1 MKKDFKRV
9 DEATIDDFLK
19 GYGPLNNIKYIR
31 SIEANNWSNN
41 VDIFT
46 REPDAER
53 SKKRTY
59 SFKPFIY
66 LKKLDFK
73 TCFDHQYIEVDVE
86 KHSPDF
92 KYFMHNGMR
101 YEVGIDCDFIQRNE
115 WNDKYIYKVEIK
127 EIEERKKYFTKKVE
141 EYGIEIKELKIDK
154 NIERLKNGYRFIFH
168 INKPKKKNASS
179 SNPFFKYKK
188 NGKLQKIRGSYK
200 DLLNFFAEGG
210 LNVYERRGV
219 FFSNEKVEQFNA
231 SSLIQDKFKFYF
243 HTMDL
248 FKKANPGMDIESFFE
263 KKPDFNYLL
272 RVINKYFKKEVNNYL
287 NNSTIDIVVDDEAIK
302 KETRY
307 VVNNADEDGFLN
319 KGGYGDLFLTTN
331 YQASNIINEYCL
343 LGGYKKFNS
352 TWPEI
357 ERYIKPYVDDFLDF
371 LKEKEYGRIIVGED
385 YKKIF
390 GDKFYNFVLFIQES
404 IIKNA
409 IENSRKNT
417 SKLSEAKL
425 SSYIDIIGLNRLLAK
440 CDLSKIEVE
449 INLDFVKELNKN
461 GRSDS
466 FSFHTK
472 TTGRK
477 FIDVCEYYGYDLL
490 DTVESNFFHFNTT
503 TQFMIQTGARLYKG
517 LDFSDLNILT
527 LDIETKAQPEF
538 EWDKRAALFPEKG
551 WIFQIGISTT
561 KGFSKVLHADNHDE
575 ELEIIEQSYEYIR
588 ELDPDIVLG
597 YNSENFDWPYMEKRH
612 QLLKGNDSLDDSLD
626 EIRDILYEED
636 LGVFKWGFY
645 NKKNATLKVGG
656 AIENYTQTSSYGK
669 TFLDGWHNI
678 KKLQAI
684 DKRDSLSLKWNVK
697 YEKIDKP
704 NRVYVPGDLIGE
716 IGKDDREYY
725 FCDENGDWF
734 VNEIK
739 IETQEFLFKKD
750 KINRDENGVQYYGNK
765 SKLYINTEAGPDSD
779 VKGCLNVITFNGD
792 IELFENSLYASIKDF
807 SSLVVPKKRFGIE
820 YKGSEKY
827 AKIIDLLVRISNNF
841 KSLSKVYSHL
851 DFSKYEK
858 VSGKYIIERYLLD
871 DLWETVKLFEKTGQ
885 SSYML
890 GSWVM
895 IGPQR
900 VYTMG
905 YASMWKIII
914 TCWFYHNNLGVPDF
928 EGYRKINGG
937 LIGMFKAGYSKN
949 VVKYDASSLYPS
961 VKLAYLPPPAWDI
974 TGITDGLLN
983 FFLSTRLK
991 YKALKG
997 KYYKECD
1004 FEKSK
1009 LYAILEQPLKIFINS
1024 YYGFL
1029 GAWTVSPYSDTLTAH
1044 GITAISRQV
1053 ARHMINWFEKRGFE
1067 AIYSHTDGI
1076 NFIYPDDVD
1085 DYQYVGKGINWLV
1098 KKDKVYTGLEAY
1110 VSQYNDEHMEDRMG
1124 IDIDGVDYSCI
1135 NIAKSNVV
1143 HLKVTKEG
1151 YKIDIVGGLIKKD
1164 TKKYI
1169 RNYLDKELKP
1179 LLLGGGKEYIQN
1191 YVDYLMKINNQ
1202 NIKGVDIADFVK
1214 IKTIKEYDTQ
1224 YKTRMAVYELVK
1236 KKKIKY
1242 DPGSLF
1248 FYYNNGRQAYDFKEE
1263 KEKIGMFVVEQF
1275 KRDQVEQL
1283 YQMLSSFE
1291 DRDLIKNKILTAS
1304 KIDLEFKNYT
1314 NSEKTENTKAFV
1326 FSEKRMSILDMLE
1339 MGYKEMAN
1347 KYSDEVE
1354 SEDELKSYEKDFYLD
1369 EIDEWDSIKI
1379 KKITHKNYGLC
1390 LEVYMVNDRLNI
1402 TNLPLDEHEDRVNY
1416 NVSKYI
1422 EQFYKAIEPIHMV
1435 FNQDIRH
1442 LLIDI
1447 KNGILRKSDD
1457 WLEHVSKVYGK
1468 TYLSLDDI
1476 LKDFDVK
1483 MVNGVPLKGKEDNQ
1497 QNKDEILDI
1506 EPIEHSYWYDSDMHP
1521 YWFMNKEKI
1530 SGEKLYINQ
1539 EKNYICGE
1547 CDNPFAICDKMG
1559 IIQHYSKRNFKTA

>member
-1 MKKDFKRV
+1 MIKEYKRV
-9 DEATIDDFLK
+9 DESTIDDFLK
-19 GYGPLNNIKYIR
+19 GYGPLKDVQYIR
-31 SIEANNWSNN
+31 AIEANNWSNK

-59 SFKPFIY
+59 TFRPFIY
-66 LKKLDFK
+66 LKKLDFNS
-73 TCFDHQYIEVDVE
+73 CFDHKHIEVSQSA
-86 KHSPDF
+86 HSPNF
-92 KYFMHNGMR
+92 EYFIHEGTKYQ
-101 YEVGIDCDFIQRNE
+101 VGVNCHFVQKNDINE
-115 WNDKYIYKVEIK
+115 KYIYKVNIDD
-127 EIEERKKYFTKKVE
+127 INERKKYFTQKVE
-141 EYGIEIKELKIDK
+141 EYNIEIKQLKINEK
-154 NIERLKNGYRFIFH
+154 VERLKNGYRFLFH
-168 INKPKKKNASS
+168 INPPKKKNASS
-179 SNPFFKYKK
+179 SNPLFKYRK
-188 NGKLQKIRGSYK
+188 NGKIQNIKGSYK

-219 FFSNEKVEQFNA
+219 FFSNEKVKEFE
-231 SSLIQDKFKFYF
+231 STTLIQDKFKFYF

-248 FKKANPGMDIESFFE
+248 FKKANPGIDIEGFFA

-272 RVINKYFKKEVNNYL
+272 RIINKHFKKEVTDFL
-287 NNSTIDIVVDDEAIK
+287 KDNSIDVIVQDEDVNTESRHII
-302 KETRY
+302 
-307 VVNNADEDGFLN
+307 NNADEDGFLL
-319 KGGYGDLFLTTN
+319 KGDYGDLFLTTKFEANN
-331 YQASNIINEYCL
+331 YVNEYSFL
-343 LGGYKKFNS
+343 SGYKKFNS
-352 TWPEI
+352 NWKDI
-357 ERYIKPYVDDFLDF
+357 EEYITPYVNDLISF
-371 LKEKEYGRIIVGED
+371 LKDKEYGRVVIGSE

-390 GDKFYNFVLFIQES
+390 GDKFYNFVLFLQES
-404 IIKNA
+404 LLNV
-409 IENSRKNT
+409 ENNRKNT
-417 SKLSEAKL
+417 SKLSEARL
-425 SSYIDIIGLNRLLAK
+425 ADYIDIISIDRLLAK
-440 CDLSKIEVE
+440 CNLDKINVE
-449 INLDFVKELNKN
+449 IDLDFVQDLNKN

-477 FIDVCEYYGYDLL
+477 FIETCEYYGYDIL
-490 DTVESNFFHFNTT
+490 DKVESNFFHFNTT
-503 TQFMIQTGARLYKG
+503 TQFMMQTGARLFKG
-517 LDFSDLNILT
+517 LEFSDLNILT
-527 LDIETKAQPEF
+527 LDIETKAQPDF

-561 KGFSKVLHADNHDE
+561 KGFSKVLHADNSEE

-612 QLLKGNDSLDDSLD
+612 QLLKGNESMDESLDD
-626 EIRDILYEED
+626 IRDLLYEED
-636 LGVFKWGFY
+636 LGVFKWNFY

-656 AIENYTQTSSYGK
+656 AIENYNQTSSYGK

-697 YEKIDKP
+697 YEKINKP
-704 NRVYVPGDLIGE
+704 NRVYVPGDLIGD

-739 IETQEFLFKKD
+739 IESQEAIFKTD
-750 KINRDENGVQYYGNK
+750 KINRDENGLQYYGNR
-765 SKLYINTEAGPDSD
+765 SKLYINTQNGPDNA

-792 IELFENSLYASIKDF
+792 IELFENSLYSSIKDF

-820 YKGSEKY
+820 YKGEKVY
-827 AKIIDLLVRISNNF
+827 IEIINLLKRIAENF
-841 KSLSKVYSHL
+841 KSLSNVYSHL

-858 VSGKYIIERYLLD
+858 VSGKYIVERYLLD

-895 IGPQR
+895 IGAQR

-914 TCWFYHNNLGVPDF
+914 TCWFYHNDLGVPDF

-937 LIGMFKAGYSKN
+937 LIGMFKAGYSRN

-961 VKLAYLPPPAWDI
+961 VKLAYLPAPAWDI

-997 KYYKECD
+997 KYYKEGD

-1009 LYAILEQPLKIFINS
+1009 LYGILEQPLKIFINS

-1029 GAWTVSPYSDTLTAH
+1029 GAWTVSPFSDTLTAH

-1053 ARHMINWFEKRGFE
+1053 ARHMINWFEDKGFE

-1076 NFIYPDDVD
+1076 NFIFPDNVD
-1085 DYQYVGKGINWLV
+1085 DFIYIGKGINWLV
-1098 KKDKVYTGLEAY
+1098 KKDKKYVGLEAY
-1110 VSQYNDEHMEDRMG
+1110 VAKYNDDHMEDRMG
-1124 IDIDGVDYSCI
+1124 IDIDGIDYSCI

-1143 HLKVTKEG
+1143 HLKLTKQG
-1151 YKIDIVGGLIKKD
+1151 YEIDIVGGLIKKD

-1169 RNYLDKELKP
+1169 KNFLDKELKP
-1179 LLLGGGKEYIQN
+1179 LLLGGDIDYIRN
-1191 YVDYLMKINNQ
+1191 YVDYLLKINNQ

-1214 IKTIKEYDTQ
+1214 IKTLKEYETQ

-1248 FYYNNGRQAYDFKEE
+1248 YYYNNGKQSYDFKED
-1263 KEKIGMFVVEQF
+1263 KDKIGMFVVEQF
-1275 KRDQVEQL
+1275 NQQQVDAL
-1283 YQMLSSFE
+1283 VNMLSSFQ
-1291 DRDLIKNKILTAS
+1291 DRKMIKDKILAASQYELEIKNYSKPEKI
-1304 KIDLEFKNYT
+1304 
-1314 NSEKTENTKAFV
+1314 ENVKAFV
-1326 FSEKRMSILDMLE
+1326 FSKKRMSIHDMLE

-1347 KYSDEVE
+1347 YHSEHV
-1354 SEDELKSYEKDFYLD
+1354 EDENEVKSYEKSFYLD

-1390 LEVYMVNDRLNI
+1390 LEIYMVNDRLNI
-1402 TNLPLDEHEDRVNY
+1402 TNLPLDEHDDKVNY

-1435 FNQDIRH
+1435 FDQRTRD
-1442 LLIDI
+1442 LLLNI
-1447 KNGILRKSDD
+1447 KNAIVRKSDKWID
-1457 WLEHVSKVYGK
+1457 HVNKIYNNNYQNL
-1468 TYLSLDDI
+1468 TNILNDI
-1476 LKDFDVK
+1476 EVK
-1483 MVNGVPLKGKEDNQ
+1483 MVNGVPLKGKEHNQ
-1497 QNKDEILDI
+1497 QDKNKILDI
-1506 EPIEHSYWYDSDMHP
+1506 EPIEHSYWYDSEMHP
-1521 YWFMNKEKI
+1521 YWFMNKQKI
-1530 SGEKLYINQ
+1530 DAEIFYINQ
-1539 EKNYICGE
+1539 EKEYICDK
-1547 CDNPFAICDKMG
+1547 CDNPFAVCDKMG
-1559 IIQHYSKRNFKTA
+1559 IIQHYSKRNFKAA